1 MELGCFVSME
11 EVKEDNRSRYEKLVA
26 GVIVN
31 LLLNTADS
39 P

>member
-1 MELGCFVSME
+1 MED
-11 EVKEDNRSRYEKLVA
+11 VKEDDRPRYEKLIA